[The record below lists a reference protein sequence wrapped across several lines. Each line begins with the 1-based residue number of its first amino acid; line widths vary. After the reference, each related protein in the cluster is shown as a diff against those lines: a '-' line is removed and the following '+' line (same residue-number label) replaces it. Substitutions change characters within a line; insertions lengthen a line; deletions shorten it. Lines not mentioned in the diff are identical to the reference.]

1 MNKEDWEVKRLGEVI
16 DFQNG
21 FAFQS
26 SKFKESGTPIIRI
39 GNIQNGNINIEDVVF
54 CKKEDYKENL
64 DKYIIKYD
72 DILIAMSGAT
82 TGKVGISKFSKEF
95 YLNQRVGRIRTLH
108 DIATMYIYY
117 FLQIKAEKTLMLAEG
132 AAQPNIST
140 TQIKNFLI
148 PIPPLHIQTQI
159 VAELDELNAILDKK
173 RKQLEELDTLAQ
185 ATFYDMFGDPVLN
198 DKGWEKGAIKD
209 TVSKVSYGTSSPA
222 TESGKYKYLRMNNIT
237 YTGYLDL
244 NNLKYIDIDKKNI
257 DKYIVTK
264 GDILFNRTNSKELV
278 GKTAVFNEDE
288 NMIIAG
294 YLIRIRT
301 NSNYNPYY
309 IWGHLNSSYG
319 KLYLRNICK
328 SIIGMANINAKELQS
343 IPILLPPLPLQHQF
357 ADRIEAIEAQKEL
370 INQSIEEVQLL
381 FDYTMD
387 KYFN

>member
-148 PIPPLHIQTQI
+148 SIPPLSIQTQI

-198 DKGWEKGAIKD
+198 EKGWETEIMDAVAPSKASREKVASHKGKYWILNLDMIKSQTGEILKYQYKEIEKIGNSTHKFDSTNVLYSKLRPYLNKVVLPRISGYATTELVPLKPNSKFLDRWFFSALLRSDSFVSYIKEKTKGAKMPRTDMKIF
-209 TVSKVSYGTSSPA
+209 
-222 TESGKYKYLRMNNIT
+222 
-237 YTGYLDL
+237 
-244 NNLKYIDIDKKNI
+244 KK
-257 DKYIVTK
+257 
-264 GDILFNRTNSKELV
+264 FP
-278 GKTAVFNEDE
+278 
-288 NMIIAG
+288 II
-294 YLIRIRT
+294 
-301 NSNYNPYY
+301 
-309 IWGHLNSSYG
+309 
-319 KLYLRNICK
+319 
-328 SIIGMANINAKELQS
+328 
-343 IPILLPPLPLQHQF
+343 LPPLSLQHKF
-357 ADRIEAIEAQKEL
+357 AERIEAIEAQKEL
-370 INQSIEEVQLL
+370 INQSIKEVQLL